1 MYHTS
6 PSLLCADQ
14 LRLGETIELLNGLGI
29 DWFHIDVMDGSFVP
43 NFAFGADAI
52 RAVCSAAKRPVY
64 AHVMAVNPQNHI
76 ESFAALGCDYFCF
89 HLETTN
95 NPFRL
100 CQQIRAAGMKP
111 AAALNPATGVE
122 RLADLLDCLD
132 AVTLMSVEPGFSGQ
146 SFLPFMYDKIAALHR
161 MIGGRPVLI
170 EVDGGVN
177 NEIARRCLGC
187 GCDIVV
193 GGYFTLFQKGKAIS
207 ECYQS
212 FEKAIKEEKV

>member
-95 NPFRL
+95 NP
-100 CQQIRAAGMKP
+100 
-111 AAALNPATGVE
+111 ATGVE
-122 RLADLLDCLD
+122 RLADLLDYLD

-177 NEIARRCLGC
+177 NEIASRCLGC

>member
-1 MYHTS
+1 MFHTS
-6 PSLLCADQ
+6 PSLLCADP
-14 LRLGETIELLNGLGI
+14 LRLGETVDELNHLGV

-52 RAVCSAAKRPVY
+52 RAVCKAAKHPVY
-64 AHVMAVNPQNHI
+64 AHLMAQNPQNHV

-111 AAALNPATGVE
+111 AVALNPFTGVE
-122 RLADLLDCLD
+122 QLNDLLDYLD

-146 SFLPFMYDKIAALHR
+146 SFFPFIYQKIAALHR
-161 MIGGRPVLI
+161 LIGDRKVLI

-177 NEIARRCLGC
+177 NEIARRCLSA
-187 GCDIVV
+187 GCDVVV
-193 GGYFTLFQKGKAIS
+193 GGYFTLFQKGSSLA

-212 FEKAIKEEKV
+212 FEDAIKEELK

>member
-1 MYHTS
+1 M
-6 PSLLCADQ
+6 
-14 LRLGETIELLNGLGI
+14 
-29 DWFHIDVMDGSFVP
+29 
-43 NFAFGADAI
+43 
-52 RAVCSAAKRPVY
+52 
-64 AHVMAVNPQNHI
+64 
-76 ESFAALGCDYFCF
+76 
-89 HLETTN
+89 
-95 NPFRL
+95 
-100 CQQIRAAGMKP
+100 
-111 AAALNPATGVE
+111 E
-122 RLADLLDCLD
+122 RLADLLDYLD